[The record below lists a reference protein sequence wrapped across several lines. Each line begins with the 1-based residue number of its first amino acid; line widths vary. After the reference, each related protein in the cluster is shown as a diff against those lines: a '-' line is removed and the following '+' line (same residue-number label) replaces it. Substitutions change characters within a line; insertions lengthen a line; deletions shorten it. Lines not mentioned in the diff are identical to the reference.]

1 MLWII
6 MTFLLINAGIFIFS
20 YLRTKDINLKTSDG
34 YFLGGRSLTALY
46 IGSSLLLTNLSTE
59 QMVGLN
65 GQSYSGTMSAMAWEV
80 TAPLALI
87 MLAFVFLPRYLS
99 SGVTTIPDFL
109 EKRYDQRTR
118 QIVSILLLL
127 GYATSFL
134 PTVLY
139 SGALVLDQVFNI
151 SSALGISTF
160 ATVFFISLVI
170 GAASCCYIF
179 FGGLKAAASADAI
192 YGAGLILGGLFIFV
206 LGIMA
211 IGDGSLLNG
220 YTELT
225 SVHKEKLNAITAD
238 NAAEVPWPTIFTG
251 LLVNNLFYWAVNQSI
266 VQRAL
271 GAKNLAEGQKGALL
285 AGVFKTIGVF
295 YLVLPGV
302 IAYHLYGG
310 HIENADTV
318 YPKLIVDLL
327 PTALIGVFAAILFGA
342 ILSSFNGSLN
352 STITLFTLDLY
363 KPIFKPEAKEEELVK
378 TGRIFVVILAAVSII
393 IAPFI
398 LFAPSGLYN
407 YLQEMFG
414 FFNVPVLAAV
424 VVGFFTKK
432 VPALAVKWAIFAHIV
447 LYTIS
452 KIYFGHIHFLY
463 ILAVL
468 FPFSVLLM
476 LFIGKLK
483 PRPSEFKLEKN
494 AKVDLRPW
502 KHAKLASILV
512 ICLMACIYLLFSPWG
527 LAK

>member
-327 PTALIGVFAAILFGA
+327 PTALIGVFA
-342 ILSSFNGSLN
+342 
-352 STITLFTLDLY
+352 
-363 KPIFKPEAKEEELVK
+363 
-378 TGRIFVVILAAVSII
+378 
-393 IAPFI
+393 
-398 LFAPSGLYN
+398 
-407 YLQEMFG
+407 
-414 FFNVPVLAAV
+414 
-424 VVGFFTKK
+424 
-432 VPALAVKWAIFAHIV
+432 VKWAIFAHIV

>member
-1 MLWII
+1 MLWIVL
-6 MTFLLINAGIFIFS
+6 TFIIINAGIFIFS

-65 GQSYSGTMSAMAWEV
+65 GQSYAGTMSVMAWEV

-87 MLAFVFLPRYLS
+87 MLAFVFLPRYLGT
-99 SGVTTIPDFL
+99 GVATIPDFL

-139 SGALVLDQVFNI
+139 SGALVLDQVF
-151 SSALGISTF
+151 GISAFLGANTF
-160 ATVFFISLVI
+160 TTVLLISLFI

-192 YGAGLILGGLFIFV
+192 YGIGLIFGGLFIFV
-206 LGIMA
+206 LGIIA
-211 IGDGSLLNG
+211 IGEGSLADG
-220 YTELT
+220 YSKLT
-225 SVHKEKLNAITAD
+225 SVHTEKLNSLSAD
-238 NAAEVPWPTIFTG
+238 NSAEVPWPTIFTG

-285 AGVFKTIGVF
+285 AGFFKTIGVF

-302 IAYHLYGG
+302 VAYHLYGG
-310 HIENADTV
+310 NIANPDTV
-318 YPKLIVDLL
+318 YPRLVVDLL
-327 PTALIGVFAAILFGA
+327 PTAFVGVFAAVLFGA

-363 KPIFKPEAKEEELVK
+363 QPIFKPDATEEELVK
-378 TGRIFVVILAAVSII
+378 TGRIFVIILGTVSIF

-424 VVGFFTKK
+424 VVGFFSKK
-432 VPALAVKWAIFAHIV
+432 VPALAVKLAIPAHII
-447 LYTIS
+447 LYAIS

-476 LFIGKLK
+476 LLVGKVR
-483 PRPSEFKLEKN
+483 PRAQEFQLEIN
-494 AKVDLRPW
+494 PQVDLKPW
-502 KHAKLASILV
+502 KHVKLASILV
-512 ICLMACIYLLFSPWG
+512 ICVMAGIYLIFSPWG
-527 LAK
+527 LAR

>member
-225 SVHKEKLNAITAD
+225 NVHKEKLNAITAD

-432 VPALAVKWAIFAHIV
+432 VPAL
-447 LYTIS
+447 
-452 KIYFGHIHFLY
+452 
-463 ILAVL
+463 
-468 FPFSVLLM
+468 
-476 LFIGKLK
+476 
-483 PRPSEFKLEKN
+483 
-494 AKVDLRPW
+494 
-502 KHAKLASILV
+502 
-512 ICLMACIYLLFSPWG
+512 
-527 LAK
+527 

>member
-1 MLWII
+1 MLWIVL
-6 MTFLLINAGIFIFS
+6 TFLLINAGIFIFS
-20 YLRTKDINLKTSDG
+20 YLRTKDVDLKTSDG
-34 YFLGGRSLTALY
+34 YFLGGRTLTAFY

-65 GQSYSGTMSAMAWEV
+65 GQSYAGTMSAMAWEV
-80 TAPLALI
+80 TAPIALI
-87 MLAFVFLPRYLS
+87 ILAFVFLPRYLG
-99 SGVTTIPDFL
+99 SGVATIPDFL

-139 SGALVLDQVFNI
+139 SGALVLDQVFGI
-151 SSALGISTF
+151 SSALGTNRF
-160 ATVFFISLVI
+160 ATVFLIALMI

-192 YGAGLILGGLFIFV
+192 YGIGLILGGLFILV
-206 LGIMA
+206 LGILA
-211 IGDGSLLNG
+211 IGDGSLLKG
-220 YTELT
+220 YSELV
-225 SVHKEKLNAITAD
+225 SVHQEKLNAITAD
-238 NAAEVPWPTIFTG
+238 NSAEVPWPTILTG

-271 GAKNLAEGQKGALL
+271 GARNLAEGQKGALL

-310 HIENADTV
+310 NIMNPDTV

-327 PTALIGVFAAILFGA
+327 PGAFVGVFAAILFGA
-342 ILSSFNGSLN
+342 ILSSFNGALN

-363 KPIFKPEAKEEELVK
+363 KPMCKPDATEKELVK
-378 TGRIFVVILAAVSII
+378 TGRRFVLALGALSVV

-424 VVGFFTKK
+424 VVGFFSKK
-432 VPALAVKWAIFAHIV
+432 VPALAVKAAIPAHIL
-447 LYTIS
+447 LYAIS

-476 LFIGKLK
+476 LFIGKMR
-483 PRPSEFKLEKN
+483 PRKREFEFKKN
-494 AKVDLRPW
+494 TRVDLRPW
-502 KHAKLASILV
+502 KHAKLASALV
-512 ICLMACIYLLFSPWG
+512 ICLMVGIYLLFSPWG

>member
-1 MLWII
+1 MLWIVI
-6 MTFLLINAGIFIFS
+6 TFLLINAGIFIFS
-20 YLRTKDINLKTSDG
+20 CLRTKDINLKTSDG

-80 TAPLALI
+80 TAPIALI

-99 SGVTTIPDFL
+99 SGVSTIPDFL
-109 EKRYDQRTR
+109 EKRYDQKTR

-139 SGALVLDQVFNI
+139 SGALVLDQVFGI
-151 SSALGISTF
+151 SSVLGTNTF
-160 ATVFFISLVI
+160 TTVFLISLFI
-170 GAASCCYIF
+170 GSASCCYIF
-179 FGGLKAAASADAI
+179 FGGLKAVASADAI
-192 YGAGLILGGLFIFV
+192 YGIGLILGGLFIFA
-206 LGIMA
+206 LGLRA

-225 SVHKEKLNAITAD
+225 SVHQEKLNAITAD
-238 NAAEVPWPTIFTG
+238 NSAEVPWPAILTG

-271 GAKNLAEGQKGALL
+271 GAKNLAEAQKGALL

-302 IAYHLYGG
+302 IAFHLYGG
-310 HIENADTV
+310 NIANPDTV

-327 PTALIGVFAAILFGA
+327 PAALVGVFAAILFGA
-342 ILSSFNGSLN
+342 ILSSFNGALN

-363 KPIFKPEAKEEELVK
+363 KPIYKPDAKDEELVT
-378 TGRIFVVILAAVSII
+378 TGRVFVVVLAAVSII

-414 FFNVPVLAAV
+414 FFNVPVLAAA
-424 VVGFFTKK
+424 VVGFCSKK
-432 VPALAVKWAIFAHIV
+432 VPALAVKWAIPAHIA
-447 LYTIS
+447 LYTVS
-452 KIYFGHIHFLY
+452 KVFFGHIHFLY

-476 LFIGKLK
+476 LFIGKIR
-483 PRPSEFKLEKN
+483 PRAREFTLERN
-494 AKVDLRPW
+494 ARVDLQPW
-502 KHAKLASILV
+502 KHAKQASILV
-512 ICLMACIYLLFSPWG
+512 ICLMAGIYLLFSPWG
-527 LAK
+527 LAQ